1 MPSRIHRCFALAVA
15 VFVMAAVP
23 SARAQILDN
32 YSSAAGAAPGDGL
45 DDLWQSLY
53 NGWGLS
59 PQGDADFDGCTNGDE
74 CIAGSNPWKAND
86 CLKVGNMIIG
96 GTNIIMSFDAKKGKE
111 YQVWESTTPGGP
123 LPGDPGSQ
131 WVAKPGVSKIAAADG
146 ADSLVFPK
154 PAGTSR
160 FYRIES
166 KDHDSDSDGVSD
178 WAEAK
183 LGSDPTLAVS
193 PGNASGGTAS
203 DLETMKSLLSLSAS
217 PGITDAYEKEGTHA
231 TIQLQRSY
239 GTMPLTVKLSGFP
252 GAEGTTKGS
261 AENGDFIFKNLSG
274 TVTSTVTLP
283 ANEGVS
289 APYTVAR
296 VAAAADA
303 LDEVPELLRVRVDLP
318 AVSQTLTG
326 PEAVVNLKDADP
338 NNTANRKL
346 YVAFL
351 GREESVVSTA
361 SGYATALVEG
371 DNNRASIS
379 VVFNNLSSEQN
390 TAYIRV
396 GSDLEILPLP
406 LGQVSGANWNIRAA
420 QTELTDQQMLNA
432 LKDGR
437 LYVAIS
443 TANNPVKEIY
453 GFFNRANGSET
464 FDDGRSDLVEPAL
477 GSASWPVPTGDALE
491 REIWR
496 FMSQAS
502 FGGTTALY
510 TEIRALCDLKIS
522 QGGTYLDGLEAWLDK
537 QIDPAQ
543 TPTINLRKLVM
554 AADMEEFLL
563 RGNKP
568 INYSNNAQYNGAT
581 YGVSYVNGMPMAN
594 TTVNNNPNNQAYP
607 QYSNNRREWWT
618 LMTQAPD
625 QLRQRMA
632 HALHQICVI
641 SERDGTV
648 LAWHYGAANYWDML
662 AQGAFG
668 KYRTLLENVSLNPMM
683 GVYLTSVANRALYE
697 SSPGSGLFISP
708 DENYAREIMQLF
720 SVGLVLRHP
729 DGSLQLS
736 SEGLPI
742 ATYDNNDITE
752 LARVFTGFSFGAR
765 HGTARAQT
773 YSGNG
778 AFTTSDQR
786 ISPTVYANGTNNNV
800 WFGRDNGH
808 LYWQAAWMAPMK
820 VMGRIGTTVYH
831 DFGPKVLFNGK
842 HGSMNIDGK
851 TVNNAAP
858 FSPASDTTT
867 HDWAYADVKLAHD
880 ALAGDATSPT
890 YGNGTGSSPGHTN
903 TPVNICRWLIQRLV
917 TSNPSSGYIYR
928 VQKVY
933 RDNNGLLGP
942 VAKAILLDHEA
953 RSLTIADTLISHGKI
968 KEPLLHMT
976 SLLRQFRAYSGA
988 SVNVLRDMDLP
999 FSDTDA
1005 PMTSGYDPAEVA
1017 KFNTS
1022 NVSPPS
1028 KPAAWPAGPFRFRID
1043 STRGTLVQSPQD
1055 APSVFNWFYPDFQ
1068 PAGRFAQNGLYAP
1081 ELQIATE
1088 SAEVAKV
1095 NFLYG
1100 YTWMTLAGMSA
1111 TPGAGAANFIFSN
1124 AVATPAA
1131 RFSTNGG
1138 SSFLGWPASITL
1150 DANNWQTGVT
1160 ITMAG
1165 INNAQFSQMASTN
1178 VRFSIGGNAV
1188 GYTSSTPTLPIPVTF
1203 TENEVLN
1210 ESIVVTQSGGNT
1222 WTAEGIYNDTVS
1234 VKLSCPPMA
1243 GATVTVNAGA
1253 QNGEVT
1259 LTPAVLE
1266 FDSNN
1271 WNTPQVLTV
1280 DPVNDS
1286 DAEDAGTGND
1296 VISLLTSSTAANWAS
1311 LPAVNLPVGVTDD
1324 DGGADV
1330 LIRQT
1335 TPGAGSTTIDGL
1347 TNVVET
1353 GNTSGTGTDNYSIV
1367 LTKAPTTSI
1376 TVNIAVGSS
1385 QLSVNT
1391 TSATTFSS
1399 SSATRVFTT
1408 TNWATPQNV
1417 TVRGNDDTTTEF
1429 SPHTGTLTHTIAA
1442 NTGGYPTGLP
1452 LQQIIGNIT
1461 DNDVNIVLAH
1471 TDGETRVAERGNTDT
1486 ITVNLRASVVPNQNV
1501 SVVLGSSQVR
1511 FSPPELTFTPGNHS
1525 MPQTVTVTA
1534 LDDNIVEG
1542 LQPGSIYAYG
1552 TSSGTNYNGSTGVTM
1567 PIIVIDNDDS
1577 RLRTVET
1584 AGGTQVSEDGTF
1596 DTYDLVLSRAPAA
1609 GSTTTVTLSVG
1620 SGITVSPAGPFT
1632 FTDANWNTAQ
1642 TITINASNDGTAE
1655 PRATAAI
1662 THTMVSTDPVYNKA
1676 HAPVV
1681 VVTIDDNDPPLNVT
1695 LTNFATNVRE
1705 SGTPGTGG
1713 TPNISDTFTVALG
1726 RAPGSTTPVTVAL
1739 NYGPQFTVNP
1749 ASLTFTSAN
1758 YTTAQTVTVTAA
1770 DDLVVEPLL
1779 QQAPITFGI
1788 TSGDAYFNGAA
1799 NPPVMVTITDNDVAG
1814 VSIVE
1819 SGDITQTTEGS
1830 ITQDNY
1836 TVVLTKA
1843 PTLNVDIHVNG
1854 GSQSIL
1860 SKSGTPNVSSVTLNF
1875 TPANWSTPQTVNIL
1889 PVNDTLGESGRILAP
1904 ITHTIATADPAYTGM
1919 VLPSVNNVIT
1929 DNDLTVASNLVR
1941 IGDSSG
1947 STGVTENGSTATDTF
1962 TVVLGAAPTSNVT
1975 ISFASP
1981 DNQLSIVGL
1990 NTITFTPTTGQVVA
2004 NGTGGW
2010 NMTQTLTVR
2019 AYDDKI
2025 IEPFLHWGTLSA
2037 TVTSTSPS
2045 YSGIGTIPVA
2055 LVSSLRDND
2064 GPSVIVVPSGG
2075 STNVTEVGIT
2085 DTYSVALSQE
2095 PTSDVTVSI
2104 TADAQVT
2111 ASASSLTFTS
2121 ANWSVP
2127 QSVTITAVND
2137 STAETASH
2145 PGIVAHAAASADAL
2159 FNGLSVASVTA
2170 TVWDD
2175 DSPGLT
2181 ITDSGGST
2189 VLTEGNATGD
2199 TFHIRLNTQPAP
2211 GEVVTITLHPPTF
2224 LVPVPQHGMASGYF
2238 TNDYGGTSERDNIV
2252 FDYTESIVLYR
2263 DTFYNHLTAAFGG
2276 TIPANLASS
2285 VVPADLAK
2293 IQNAHWAAGKAVVD
2307 KLDLWFSNGSM
2318 KVNWPVLIEPNQ
2330 PVPSPLPAFNPRQA
2344 ILDAVYRHAGGANS
2358 PSTTRY
2364 SAATVFNPQNPRG
2377 GNTLDNEICDRVRW
2391 AAYLC
2396 TVGSTAFASH

>member
-1 MPSRIHRCFALAVA
+1 MPSRIHLCLVLVAAFFALAV
-15 VFVMAAVP
+15 VP
-23 SARAQILDN
+23 SARAQIIDN
-32 YSSAAGAAPGDGL
+32 FSTAVGVAPGDGL

-53 NGWGLS
+53 NGWGLA
-59 PQGDADFDGCTNGDE
+59 PDGDADFDGCSNQDE
-74 CIAGSNPWKAND
+74 CIAGSNPWKAHD

-123 LPGDPGSQ
+123 LPGEPGSP
-131 WVAKPGVSKIAAADG
+131 WVEKAGVSKVAAADG

-166 KDHDSDSDGVSD
+166 KDHDADSDGVSD

-193 PGNASGGTAS
+193 PGNASGGSAS
-203 DLETMKSLLSLSAS
+203 DLETMKSLLTLTAS
-217 PGITDAYEKEGTHA
+217 PGVADAYEKEGTHA
-231 TIQLQRSY
+231 TIELRRSY
-239 GTMPLTVKLSGFP
+239 GSMPLTVNLSGFP
-252 GAEGTTKGS
+252 GAEGTTKSS
-261 AENGDFIFKNLSG
+261 ATNGDFIIKNLAG
-274 TVTSTVTLP
+274 TTTNTVTLP
-283 ANEGVS
+283 ANEGVG
-289 APYTVAR
+289 APYPVAR
-296 VAAAADA
+296 VAAAPDA
-303 LDEVPELLRVRVDLP
+303 ADEVPEVLKVRVNLP
-318 AVSQTLTG
+318 GVAAEMGG
-326 PEAVVNLKDADP
+326 PEATVNLKDADP
-338 NNTANRKL
+338 NLTANRKL

-379 VVFNNLSSEQN
+379 IVFNNLSSEQN

-396 GSDLEILPLP
+396 GSDLEVLPLP
-406 LGQVSGANWNIRAA
+406 LGQVSDSTWNIRAA
-420 QTELTDQQMLNA
+420 QTELTDQAMLNA
-432 LKDGR
+432 LRDGR

-464 FDDGRSDLVEPAL
+464 FDDSRSDLVEPAF
-477 GSASWPVPTGDALE
+477 GSATWPVPAGDELE

-496 FMSQAS
+496 FMSQAT

-510 TEIRALCDLKIS
+510 TEIRALCDLEIS

-537 QIDPAQ
+537 QIDPVQ

-581 YGVSYVNGMPMAN
+581 YGVSYTNGMPMAN

-618 LMTQAPD
+618 MVTQAPD

-765 HGTARAQT
+765 HGTARAQV

-778 AFTTSDQR
+778 AFGTSDQR
-786 ISPTVYANGTNNNV
+786 ISPTVYANGTTNNI

-831 DFGPKVLFNGK
+831 DFGAKVLFNGR
-842 HGSMNIDGK
+842 HGSMNIDAR

-858 FSPASDTTT
+858 FSPAADSTT

-880 ALAGDATSPT
+880 ALAGDAASPA

-917 TSNPSSGYIYR
+917 TSNPSAGYIYR

-942 VAKAILLDHEA
+942 VVKAILLDHEA
-953 RSLTIADTLISHGKI
+953 RSLAISDNLISHGKI

-976 SLLRQFRAYSGA
+976 ALLRQFRAYSGA

-1017 KFNTS
+1017 KFSSS
-1022 NVSPPS
+1022 NVAPPS

-1043 STRGTLVQSPQD
+1043 STRSTLGQSPQD
-1055 APSVFNWFYPDFQ
+1055 APTVFNWFYPDFQ

-1088 SAEVAKV
+1088 SGEVAKV

-1100 YTWMTLAGMSA
+1100 YTWMNLAGMSS
-1111 TPGAGAANFIFSN
+1111 TPGVSGANFIFTN

-1150 DANNWQTGVT
+1150 DASNWSTGVT
-1160 ITMAG
+1160 ITMVG
-1165 INNAQFSQMASTN
+1165 INNTQFSQMASTN
-1178 VRFSIGGNAV
+1178 VRFSLSGNAT
-1188 GYTSSTPTLPIPVTF
+1188 GYSGVATLPIPVTF
-1203 TENEVLN
+1203 NENEVLN
-1210 ESIVVTQSGGNT
+1210 ESLVVTQSGGNT

-1234 VKLSCPPMA
+1234 VRLSCPPMA

-1259 LTPAVLE
+1259 VSPATLD
-1266 FDSNN
+1266 FDSTN
-1271 WNTPQVLTV
+1271 WNTPQVFTV

-1296 VISLLTSSTAANWAS
+1296 VISLLTSSAAANWSA
-1311 LPAVNLPVGVTDD
+1311 LPAVTVPVGVTDN
-1324 DGGADV
+1324 DGGMDV

-1335 TPGAGSTTIDGL
+1335 AGTVTSTIDGV

-1353 GNTSGTGTDNYSIV
+1353 GSTSGANTDNYSIT
-1367 LTKAPTTSI
+1367 LTKAPTANV
-1376 TVNIAVGSS
+1376 TVNIGVGSS

-1391 TSATTFSS
+1391 SSTGTTFNSTS
-1399 SSATRVFTT
+1399 TTRTFSTA
-1408 TNWATPQNV
+1408 NWNVPQNV
-1417 TVRGNDDTTTEF
+1417 TVRGNDDSTAEF
-1429 SPHTGTLTHTIAA
+1429 SPHTGTLTHTI
-1442 NTGGYPTGLP
+1442 TTSSGGYTAGLP

-1461 DNDVNIVLAH
+1461 DNDVAIVLAH
-1471 TDGETRVAERGNTDT
+1471 TDGETRVEERGNTDT
-1486 ITVNLRASVVPNQNV
+1486 ITVNLRTGTVPNQNV
-1501 SVVLGSSQVR
+1501 SVVLGSSQAR
-1511 FSPPELTFTPGNHS
+1511 FSPAELIFTAANYNV
-1525 MPQTVTVTA
+1525 PQTVTVTA
-1534 LDDNIVEG
+1534 LDDTIVEG
-1542 LQPGSIYAYG
+1542 LQTGSIYAYG

-1567 PIIVIDNDDS
+1567 PVVVIDNDDA
-1577 RLRTVET
+1577 RLRAVET
-1584 AGGTQVSEDGTF
+1584 AGGTQVGEDGTT
-1596 DTYDLVLSRAPAA
+1596 DTYDLMLGRAPAA

-1632 FTDANWNTAQ
+1632 FTDANWNTPQ
-1642 TITINASNDGTAE
+1642 TVTVTASNDNTAE
-1655 PRATAAI
+1655 PRATVAI
-1662 THTMVSTDPVYNKA
+1662 THTMVSTDPLYNKA
-1676 HAPVV
+1676 NAPVV
-1681 VVTIDDNDPPLNVT
+1681 VVSIDDNDPPLNVT

-1705 SGTPGTGG
+1705 AGTAGTGG
-1713 TPNISDTFTVALG
+1713 TPNISDTFTVSLG
-1726 RAPGSTTPVTVAL
+1726 RAPGSATPVTVTL
-1739 NYGPQFTVNP
+1739 NHGPQFTVNP
-1749 ASLTFTSAN
+1749 PSLTFTSTN
-1758 YTTAQTVTVTAA
+1758 STTTQTVTVTAV
-1770 DDLVVEPLL
+1770 DDAVEEPAV

-1788 TSGDAYFNGAA
+1788 SSGDSYFNGAA
-1799 NPPVMVTITDNDVAG
+1799 SPPVMVTVTDNDGPG

-1819 SGDITQTTEGS
+1819 NGDITQTTEGNS
-1830 ITQDNY
+1830 TQDSY

-1843 PTLNVDIHVNG
+1843 PTANVDILVNG
-1854 GSQSIL
+1854 SGQSLL
-1860 SKSGTPNVSSVTLNF
+1860 SKSGTPNAASVTLNF
-1875 TPANWSTPQTVNIL
+1875 TPANWSTAQPVFVL
-1889 PVNDTLGESGRILAP
+1889 AVNDTIGESARLLAP
-1904 ITHTIATADPAYTGM
+1904 ITHTVTSTDPSYSGM
-1919 VLPSVNNVIT
+1919 TVPSVMNVIT

-1941 IGDSSG
+1941 VGESG
-1947 STGVTENGSTATDTF
+1947 GTAVTENGSTAADTF

-1981 DNQLSIVGL
+1981 DNQLSLVGL
-1990 NTITFTPTTGQVVA
+1990 GTVTFTPTAGQAVS

-2019 AYDDKI
+2019 ANDDKL

-2037 TVTSTSPS
+2037 TVTSDSPNYAS
-2045 YSGIGTIPVA
+2045 IGTIPTA

-2075 STNVTEVGIT
+2075 STNITEAGVT
-2085 DTYSVALSQE
+2085 DTYSVALSHA
-2095 PTSDVTVSI
+2095 PASDVTVSL
-2104 TADAQVT
+2104 TPDAQLT
-2111 ASASSLTFTS
+2111 ASVPSLTFTP
-2121 ANWSVP
+2121 ANWNEP
-2127 QSVTITAVND
+2127 QTVTLTAVND
-2137 STAETASH
+2137 STAEAASH
-2145 PGIVAHAAASADAL
+2145 PGLVAHAAASADAL
-2159 FNGLSVASVTA
+2159 FHGLGVASLTA

-2181 ITDSGGST
+2181 VTDSGGST

-2199 TFHIRLNTQPAP
+2199 TFTIRLNTQPAA
-2211 GEVVTITLHPPTF
+2211 GEVVTITLHPPTY

-2238 TNDYGGTSERDNIV
+2238 NNNYGGSTERDNIV

-2285 VVPADLAK
+2285 VVPADLVK
-2293 IQNAHWAAGKAVVD
+2293 IQNAHWAAAKAVVD
-2307 KLDLWFSNGSM
+2307 KLDIWFSNGSM
-2318 KVNWPVLIEPNQ
+2318 KVNWPVLVEPNQ
-2330 PVPSPLPAFNPRQA
+2330 PPPSPLPAFNPRQA
-2344 ILDAVYRHAGGANS
+2344 IVDAVYRHNGGANS

-2364 SAATVFNPQNPRG
+2364 SAASVFNAQNPRG
-2377 GNTLDNEICDRVRW
+2377 GNTLDNEICDRIRW
-2391 AAYLC
+2391 AAYMC
-2396 TVGSTAFASH
+2396 TVGSTAFSSH